1 MAVELGTAWLRHHPR
16 CCLKGACW
24 ARGLVMVLVQWEG
37 WVVGLVTS
45 LLDQVLGRFLG

>member
-1 MAVELGTAWLRHHPR
+1 MAVESGMAWLRHHPP
-16 CCLKGACW
+16 CCLREACW
-24 ARGLVMVLVQWEG
+24 GRGLILVMAPWEG